1 MDPFNLSKFLFKAPL
16 DEFKEPLN
24 RSSLQC
30 SKSASRFNSPRFP
43 CFLLLLLASIADT
56 RGLIWQFG
64 PWASKASQC
73 NCFKP
78 ETIARRLIQWRGVGA
93 YTKGD
98 TFEDCYYLPR
108 SGTDREEMVKRG
120 KYRIYRLRLDGLPA
134 DE

>member
-1 MDPFNLSKFLFKAPL
+1 MNSRNLSIGAACNVLRVLPDSIPPDSLAFCSFCSL
-16 DEFKEPLN
+16 
-24 RSSLQC
+24 RSQTQGASFGSL
-30 SKSASRFNSPRFP
+30 A
-43 CFLLLLLASIADT
+43 
-56 RGLIWQFG
+56 

-108 SGTDREEMVKRG
+108 SGTDREEMIKRG